1 MSTAPYGE
9 LFPDSI
15 LILLSPFLAAKAQN
29 DGTLSSFIICVY
41 FYLYKE
47 AEAEAQA
54 AEFSK
59 KAAIAKAQGEAEAVK
74 IEADAT
80 AYKNLKVAQNLSVM
94 QAQWKHEEEM
104 KRLEKWNGVQVS
116 TQSVYVPNTY
126 DLKSGK

>member
-9 LFPDSI
+9 LFPESI
-15 LILLSPFLAAKAQN
+15 LTLLSPFLA
-29 DGTLSSFIICVY
+29 
-41 FYLYKE
+41 
-47 AEAEAQA
+47 
-54 AEFSK
+54 
-59 KAAIAKAQGEAEAVK
+59 AKAQGEAEAVK

>member
-1 MSTAPYGE
+1 MKLPKCFNE
-9 LFPDSI
+9 NQME
-15 LILLSPFLAAKAQN
+15 KAWQA
-29 DGTLSSFIICVY
+29 FR
-41 FYLYKE
+41 KE
-47 AEAEAQA
+47 YE
-54 AEFSK
+54 
-59 KAAIAKAQGEAEAVK
+59 IDV
-74 IEADAT
+74 DAT